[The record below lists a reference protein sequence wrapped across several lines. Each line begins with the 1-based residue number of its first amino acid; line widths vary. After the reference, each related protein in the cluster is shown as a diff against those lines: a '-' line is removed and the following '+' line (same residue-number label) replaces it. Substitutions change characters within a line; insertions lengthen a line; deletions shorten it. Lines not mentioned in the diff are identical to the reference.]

1 MKFEDLKLHRNIQ
14 QALADEGYE
23 APTPIQQQA
32 IPIVLEGTDLVGCA
46 QTGTGKT
53 AAFAIPILN
62 ELHPI
67 VGSAK
72 KRKYIRTLIITPT
85 RELALQIGESFDT
98 YGRYTNIKQLTIFG
112 GVNQTPQTD
121 QLHKGIDILIATP
134 GRLLDLHKQG
144 FINLDHL
151 HHLVLDEA
159 DQMLDMGFIHDVKK
173 IIKLTP
179 DNRQTLLFSATMPLA
194 IRELADTFLTNPKY
208 VSVTPVS
215 STAERVKQQLYF
227 VDKGDKRKLL
237 YHLIRNENLSNVLVF
252 TRTKHGADNVVKAL
266 KKNGVNAGAIHG
278 DKSQSARVRMLDA
291 FKAKEISVLVAT
303 DIAARGID
311 IESLPYVINFDL
323 PNIPETYVH
332 RIGRT
337 GRAGN
342 EGLAISFCGR
352 DEQPYLKD
360 IEKLIRLKIKVI
372 DGHPYPYAEG
382 TLETQ
387 KPEEQTPDR
396 RNSKGSGQRSGKS
409 NSRKSEASKKN
420 KRRWY

>member
-1 MKFEDLKLHRNIQ
+1 MKFEDLNLLRNIQ
-14 QALADEGYE
+14 QALEDERYE

-32 IPIVLEGTDLVGCA
+32 IPVILEGNDLVGCA

-62 ELHPI
+62 TLHRI

-72 KRKYIRTLIITPT
+72 KVKHIRTLVVTPT

-98 YGRYTNIKQLTIFG
+98 YGKYTNIRQLTIFG
-112 GVNQTPQTD
+112 GVNQTSQTD
-121 QLHKGIDILIATP
+121 QLRKGVDILIATP

-151 HHLVLDEA
+151 HTLVLDEA
-159 DQMLDMGFIHDVKK
+159 DQMLDMGFINDVKK

-179 DNRQTLLFSATMPLA
+179 TNRQTLLFSATMPIA
-194 IRELADTFLTNPKY
+194 IRELADTFLTDPKY

-215 STAERVKQQLYF
+215 STAEKVKQQLYF

-266 KKNGVNAGAIHG
+266 KKHGVNAEAIHG
-278 DKSQSARVRMLDA
+278 DKSQNARVRVLEG
-291 FKAKEISVLVAT
+291 FKNKEVSVLVAT

-342 EGLAISFCGR
+342 EGLAISFCSR

-360 IEKLIRLKIKVI
+360 IEKLMRMKIKVI
-372 DGHPYPYAEG
+372 DGHPYPY
-382 TLETQ
+382 
-387 KPEEQTPDR
+387 PEETAQPAEQQNPDR
-396 RNSKGSGQRSGKS
+396 RNTKKSNSGKS

>member
-1 MKFEDLKLHRNIQ
+1 MKFEDLNLLKNIQ
-14 QALADEGYE
+14 QALTDEGYE
-23 APTPIQQQA
+23 APTPIQEQA
-32 IPIVLEGTDLVGCA
+32 IPIILEGTDIVGCA

-62 ELHPI
+62 SLHHI

-72 KRKYIRTLIITPT
+72 KVKHIRTLVITPT

-98 YGRYTNIKQLTIFG
+98 YGKYTNTRQLTIFG
-112 GVNQTPQTD
+112 GVNQTSQTD
-121 QLHKGIDILIATP
+121 QLKKGVDILIATP

-144 FINLDHL
+144 FINLNYL
-151 HHLVLDEA
+151 HTLVLDEA
-159 DQMLDMGFIHDVKK
+159 DQMLDMGFINDVKK

-194 IRELADTFLTNPKY
+194 IRELADTFLTKPKY

-266 KKNGVNAGAIHG
+266 KKNNVSAGAIHG
-278 DKSQSARVRMLDA
+278 DKSQNARVRVLDE
-291 FKAKEISVLVAT
+291 FKNKELSILVAT

-342 EGLAISFCGR
+342 EGLAISFCAK

-360 IEKLIRLKIKVI
+360 IEKLIRMKLKVI
-372 DGHPYPYAEG
+372 EGHPYPYTA
-382 TLETQ
+382 TNETE
-387 KPEEQTPDR
+387 KPEGKKPDM
-396 RNSKGSGQRSGKS
+396 RNKNKGKS

-420 KRRWY
+420 KKRWY